1 MLDDN
6 GEGLLPVPTFIS
18 YVRADGMAITR
29 AFYCNVPFVL
39 SLDEAQ
45 GILIYVAGVQDGPV
59 TFKWLDQRHTQAE
72 APFCICDDGA
82 RINFPKGKHTISI
95 ETPAASYCAVLEVT

>member
-45 GILIYVAGVQDGPV
+45 GILIYVAGVQEGPV
-59 TFKWLDQRHTQAE
+59 TFKWLDQHHTEAE
-72 APFCICDDGA
+72 APFYICGDGA
-82 RINFPKGKHTISI
+82 LVSFPRGAHTISI
-95 ETPAASYCAVLEVT
+95 ETPAVSYCAALMVT